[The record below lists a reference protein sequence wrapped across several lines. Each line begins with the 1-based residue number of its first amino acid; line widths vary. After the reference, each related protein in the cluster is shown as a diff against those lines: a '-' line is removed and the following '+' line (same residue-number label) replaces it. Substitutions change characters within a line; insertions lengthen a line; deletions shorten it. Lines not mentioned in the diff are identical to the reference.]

1 MGATKKQN
9 ACQCCRT
16 CKLKCECSNGYN
28 AACQRCEDSGAQA
41 ECTVS
46 SKPPNQ
52 GTTQHATC
60 GHSLPPS
67 TITVPQAGTQ
77 TATRT
82 GRKHGYFKMSDPQT
96 QGLGQ
101 QHTRAHKDDLSPIPA
116 IGSLPAGSQAQ
127 KGLGLEVI
135 RESDEDEHEDRTQL
149 MDDDQDPSWGT
160 TQSTPV
166 TWSSSGHA
174 STTLNEDSNK
184 SNSSWHS
191 DESDSSDDDS
201 VEISE
206 PRHQKP
212 SVHPGK
218 KAVGRKPYSKRAGR
232 AGKGNDGLEESDI
245 NCSDNYDPET
255 CGTYTAYTLT
265 WEVSH

>member
-1 MGATKKQN
+1 M
-9 ACQCCRT
+9 
-16 CKLKCECSNGYN
+16 LNGYN
-28 AACQRCEDSGAQA
+28 AACQRCEDSGVQA

-46 SKPPNQ
+46 SKPPSQ
-52 GTTQHATC
+52 GTIQCATC

-82 GRKHGYFKMSDPQT
+82 GRKHGYSETSNPQN
-96 QGLGQ
+96 
-101 QHTRAHKDDLSPIPA
+101 
-116 IGSLPAGSQAQ
+116 
-127 KGLGLEVI
+127 GLGLEAI
-135 RESDEDEHEDRTQL
+135 RESDEDEHEDRTQP

-160 TQSTPV
+160 TQSTLV

-174 STTLNEDSNK
+174 NTTLNEDSNK

-201 VEISE
+201 MEILES
-206 PRHQKP
+206 HHWK
-212 SVHPGK
+212 PGK
-218 KAVGRKPYSKRAGR
+218 KAVGQKPSSKRAGR
-232 AGKGNDGLEESDI
+232 AGKGNDSSEESDI
-245 NCSDNYDPET
+245 DSSNNYDLET